1 MQKTSPSRPKR
12 AKKAPLPKVSPP
24 EPLEVKPKNKYAE
37 APKVGG
43 PTIGVDTNYVHTVG
57 LGQLKVVTAK
67 GISDDR
73 DTDV

>member
-37 APKVGG
+37 SPKIGE
-43 PTIGVDTNYVHTVG
+43 PTIGVDINYVQTVG
-57 LGQLKVVTAK
+57 LGKLNVVTAK
-67 GISDDR
+67 GIQDDG

>member
-12 AKKAPLPKVSPP
+12 VKKKPLPKVSPP

-37 APKVGG
+37 APKVGE
-43 PTIGVDTNYVHTVG
+43 PTIGVDTNYVQTVG

-67 GISDDR
+67 GIQDDGN
-73 DTDV
+73 TDV